1 MFVCSSICRLKCL
14 LLCMPVS
21 VCFLLSVCPSL
32 GGPWCLCIPLCTT
45 HLYVSVFVCLSVC
58 MSQWFFFSVFM
69 YLVSQCLGPSH
80 FTSVPSDCIS
90 QCFCISKCLCV
101 SGAVSHCLYAQV
113 AVSKCLCIPVSMY
126 FNLQVLISVY
136 FWLCNS
142 LCVKMTVCHSVYIH
156 ADVWQNQYNIIINL
170 RLK

>member
-14 LLCMPVS
+14 LLCMSVS
-21 VCFLLSVCPSL
+21 VCFLLSVYPSL

-45 HLYVSVFVCLSVC
+45 HLCVSVFVCLSVC

-69 YLVSQCLGPSH
+69 YLVSQCLGPSR

-101 SGAVSHCLYAQV
+101 SGTVSHCLYTQV

-126 FNLQVLISVY
+126 FNVY
-136 FWLCNS
+136 KSLFLSTSDCATVCVSKW
-142 LCVKMTVCHSVYIH
+142 LCVKVYI
-156 ADVWQNQYNIIINL
+156 
-170 RLK
+170 